1 MLFTDSKESQSKEH
15 VEKITIPGL
24 KICYRAMTMKTGNG
38 TKTDVKTNGIKP
50 KAQIWTHT
58 TSVN

>member
-1 MLFTDSKESQSKEH
+1 MELQKTPDRQNNPEQKEH

-50 KAQIWTHT
+50 KAQI
-58 TSVN
+58 